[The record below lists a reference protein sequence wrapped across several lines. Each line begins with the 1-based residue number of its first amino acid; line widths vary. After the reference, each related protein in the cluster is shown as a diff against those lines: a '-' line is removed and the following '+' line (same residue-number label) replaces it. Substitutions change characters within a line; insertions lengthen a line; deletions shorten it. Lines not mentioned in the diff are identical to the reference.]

1 MEYKANYTDEEL
13 NELFQW
19 FESHQFENQVD
30 LGHGEKVFDVKLCVT
45 NMMANIK
52 TNPHHVT
59 FSGLA
64 YKLFCIREALI
75 AQNKVK

>member
-1 MEYKANYTDEEL
+1 MEYKAKYTNEEL

-19 FESHQFENQVD
+19 FESHKYENQVE
-30 LGHGEKVFDVKLCVT
+30 LGFGEKVVDVKHCVT
-45 NMMANIK
+45 NMITNIK
-52 TNPHHVT
+52 SNPHHVT

-75 AQNKVK
+75 EQNKVL